1 MTGQQWFGWAG
12 LWGAA
17 LAASF
22 SPAAGQ
28 VLFATVAIGLIG
40 MAHGASDL
48 DVVKRERQLP
58 FLAAY
63 GLVIVLCL
71 WWWHGV
77 PALALSVFLV
87 ASAMHFALEDA
98 PHGCSIERL
107 ARGISMIA
115 TPAALHLQAFSTI
128 LHEAGLGFS
137 LPDSL
142 AVGIALTG
150 GCCAAGL
157 ILLGLRRRDRR
168 LLAGTLALLF
178 FPPFVG
184 FSMGFL
190 ILHALPQTRQRR
202 DRLGCSST
210 IRYLQATWPVL
221 AAAILL
227 GAGTVVMMHPT
238 DKAGLQSL
246 FAALAALAIPHMLI
260 TPWFESRHQ
269 A

>member
-1 MTGQQWFGWAG
+1 MTGQVRLGWAG

-22 SPAAGQ
+22 SPLAGQ
-28 VLFATVAIGLIG
+28 VLFAIVAIGLIG

-48 DVVKRERQLP
+48 DVVRRERQFP

-63 GLVIVLCL
+63 GLVIVICL
-71 WWWHGV
+71 FWWHGA
-77 PALALSVFLV
+77 PALALPGFLL
-87 ASAMHFALEDA
+87 ASAIHFALEDA

-128 LHEAGLGFS
+128 LHEAGLGFPMPYS
-137 LPDSL
+137 F
-142 AVGIALTG
+142 AVGIAFTG
-150 GCCAAGL
+150 GLCAAGL
-157 ILLGLRRRDRR
+157 IFEGLLRRDRR
-168 LLAGTLALLF
+168 ILAGTLALLIL
-178 FPPFVG
+178 PPFVG

-202 DRLGCSST
+202 DQLGCSSYV
-210 IRYLQATWPVL
+210 RYLQATWPVL

-238 DKAGLQSL
+238 DKAGIQSL

-260 TPWFESRHQ
+260 TPWFETRQ
-269 A
+269 EA

>member
-1 MTGQQWFGWAG
+1 MRGQVRLGWAG

-22 SPAAGQ
+22 SPLAGQ
-28 VLFATVAIGLIG
+28 VLFATGAIGLIG

-48 DVVKRERQLP
+48 DVVKRERQFP

-71 WWWHGV
+71 FWWHGA
-77 PALALSVFLV
+77 PALALPVFLL
-87 ASAMHFALEDA
+87 ASAIHFALEDA

-137 LPDSL
+137 LPHSF
-142 AVGIALTG
+142 AAGIALTG
-150 GCCAAGL
+150 GVCAAGL
-157 ILLGLRRRDRR
+157 IFVGLLRRDRR
-168 LLAGTLALLF
+168 LLAGTLALLLL
-178 FPPFVG
+178 PPFVG

-202 DRLGCSST
+202 DRLGCKSYT
-210 IRYLQATWPVL
+210 GYLHATWPVL
-221 AAAILL
+221 TAAILL
-227 GAGTVVMMHPT
+227 AAGTVAMMHPT
-238 DKAGLQSL
+238 DKAGIQSL

-260 TPWFESRHQ
+260 TPWFETRQ
-269 A
+269 EA

>member
-1 MTGQQWFGWAG
+1 MTGQVRLGWAG

-22 SPAAGQ
+22 SPLAGQ
-28 VLFATVAIGLIG
+28 VLFAIVAIGLIG

-48 DVVKRERQLP
+48 DVVKRERQFP

-63 GLVIVLCL
+63 GLVIVICL
-71 WWWHGV
+71 LWWHGA
-77 PALALSVFLV
+77 PALALPVFLL
-87 ASAMHFALEDA
+87 ASATHFALEDA
-98 PHGCSIERL
+98 PYGRSIERL

-115 TPAALHLQAFSTI
+115 TPATLHLQAFSTI

-137 LPDSL
+137 MPGFL
-142 AVGIALTG
+142 AVSIAIIG
-150 GCCAAGL
+150 GSCAAGL
-157 ILLGLRRRDRR
+157 IAVALLRRDRR
-168 LLAGTLALLF
+168 LLTGTLALLLL
-178 FPPFVG
+178 PPFIG

-202 DRLGCSST
+202 DLLGCRST
-210 IRYLQATWPVL
+210 LRYLQATWPVL
-221 AAAILL
+221 TAAILL
-227 GAGTVVMMHPT
+227 AAGTVVLMHPT
-238 DKAGLQSL
+238 DKAGIQSL